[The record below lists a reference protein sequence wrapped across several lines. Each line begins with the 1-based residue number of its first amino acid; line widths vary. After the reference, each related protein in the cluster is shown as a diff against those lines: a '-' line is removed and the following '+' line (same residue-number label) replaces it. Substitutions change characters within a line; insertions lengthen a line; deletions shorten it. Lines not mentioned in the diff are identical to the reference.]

1 MGRKPVLHSW
11 KDYFAHLEKNENK
24 VKFQTNV
31 DKKFIC
37 LGRKQI
43 ITCTL
48 FINDVLVLRPS

>member
-37 LGRKQI
+37 LGRK
-43 ITCTL
+43 
-48 FINDVLVLRPS
+48 